1 MRYLIAIVSV
11 VVVIGV
17 LVGVK
22 GAQIGKLI
30 GFGKQMEHDGP
41 PPETVA
47 TTTSEEQAWEATIP
61 AVGNVASGKGVAIS
75 TDTPGVVTR
84 ISFDSGQTVK
94 QGQVLVELDASV
106 ERAQL
111 ASAVARKDLATQ
123 NIGRTR
129 ALAGK
134 GVLSPAQ
141 IDADESAL
149 RTATTEVE
157 GIQAQIAKKTIRAP
171 FAGKLGIRSVNVGQ
185 FLNPGAAVTTVE
197 TVESMHVDFSL
208 PQQRLSELAVG
219 MQVRIDTQPSA
230 AAAST
235 TTTTSATMPGANAK
249 DAGAPVAAT
258 APDGTTPTSIIA
270 TLGAIDPSVDAT
282 TRSIKLRADVPDK
295 ASEALRPGM
304 FVNVSVLLPQK
315 NTFVAVPATAV
326 IHAPYGDS
334 VFVVEDKKADSP
346 GLKVTADGKPIKNAR
361 QQFVKL
367 GEARGDYVAIT
378 DGIKAKQEVVV
389 AGAFKLRNNAPI
401 VIDNTKKLA
410 ASASPHPE
418 NR

>member
-1 MRYLIAIVSV
+1 M
-11 VVVIGV
+11 
-17 LVGVK
+17 
-22 GAQIGKLI
+22 
-30 GFGKQMEHDGP
+30 
-41 PPETVA
+41 
-47 TTTSEEQAWEATIP
+47 
-61 AVGNVASGKGVAIS
+61 
-75 TDTPGVVTR
+75 
-84 ISFDSGQTVK
+84 
-94 QGQVLVELDASV
+94 
-106 ERAQL
+106 
-111 ASAVARKDLATQ
+111 
-123 NIGRTR
+123 
-129 ALAGK
+129 
-134 GVLSPAQ
+134 PAQ

-346 GLKVTADGKPIKNAR
+346 GLKVTPDGKPIKNAR

>member
-1 MRYLIAIVSV
+1 
-11 VVVIGV
+11 
-17 LVGVK
+17 
-22 GAQIGKLI
+22 
-30 GFGKQMEHDGP
+30 MEHDGP

-208 PQQRLSELAVG
+208 PQQRLSELTVG
-219 MQVRIDTQPSA
+219 MQVRIETQPSA
-230 AAAST
+230 ATST
-235 TTTTSATMPGANAK
+235 TTTTSATMPAANAK

-258 APDGTTPTSIIA
+258 DPSTSIIA

-315 NTFVAVPATAV
+315 NTFVAVPATAI

-346 GLKVTADGKPIKNAR
+346 GLKVTPDGKPIKNAR

-378 DGIKAKQEVVV
+378 DGIKAKQEVVI
-389 AGAFKLRNNAPI
+389 AGGFKLRNNAPI
-401 VIDNTKKLA
+401 VVDNAKKLA

>member
-208 PQQRLSELAVG
+208 PQQRLSELSVG

-230 AAAST
+230 A
-235 TTTTSATMPGANAK
+235 TS
-249 DAGAPVAAT
+249 
-258 APDGTTPTSIIA
+258 
-270 TLGAIDPSVDAT
+270 T
-282 TRSIKLRADVPDK
+282 TRSIKLRADVLDK

-346 GLKVTADGKPIKNAR
+346 GLKVTPDGKPIKNAR

-378 DGIKAKQEVVV
+378 DGIKAKQEVVI
-389 AGAFKLRNNAPI
+389 AGGFKLRNNAPI
-401 VIDNTKKLA
+401 VVDNAKKLA